1 MNSRPPVERLVA
13 VSKTAK
19 PEKIMDDEKTAA
31 LARITALTLRLEDMI
46 DELDRIYGVFD
57 QAT

>member
-1 MNSRPPVERLVA
+1 
-13 VSKTAK
+13 
-19 PEKIMDDEKTAA
+19 MDDEKTAA